1 MVDRVK
7 PTMKPKEQLSG
18 AEQEITDR
26 ILTVPNIL
34 CFIRL
39 GGSVVLLPIALLG
52 RNDVFLWVFLFLS
65 MTDWVDGKLAY
76 LLNQRTV
83 IGARLDSWADAALY
97 AALLFGIAVMY
108 SEVIEA
114 ELIWFLAPI
123 IAYMVSTAAGFIK
136 YGRWPSYHTR
146 AAKTGWFLVA
156 VGAVALF
163 TGWSLWPL
171 RFALAAATLT
181 NLEAIAI
188 TLITPY
194 WRADVTSIYHA
205 WRDVKKGDRPV

>member
-1 MVDRVK
+1 
-7 PTMKPKEQLSG
+7 MKPSDQQQEQLTD
-18 AEQEITDR
+18 AEPEITDR

-52 RNDVFLWVFLFLS
+52 RNDVFLWLFLFLA
-65 MTDWVDGKLAY
+65 MTDWFDGKLAY

-97 AALLFGIAVMY
+97 AALLFGIAIMY
-108 SEVIEA
+108 SELIAA
-114 ELIWFLAPI
+114 ELIWFLPPI
-123 IAYMVSTAAGFIK
+123 IAYVVSTTAGFIK

-146 AAKTGWFLVA
+146 AAKTCWFLIGI
-156 VGAVALF
+156 GAVALF
-163 TGWSLWPL
+163 TDWSLWPL
-171 RFALAAATLT
+171 RIALAAATLT

-188 TLITPY
+188 TLVSPN

-205 WRDVKKGDRPV
+205 WRDVKSEGRPD

>member
-1 MVDRVK
+1 MN
-7 PTMKPKEQLSG
+7 PTNEQQEPLTD
-18 AEQEITDR
+18 AEPEVTDR

-39 GGSVVLLPIALLG
+39 GGSVVLLPIALAG
-52 RNDVFLWVFLFLS
+52 RNDVFLWLFLFLA
-65 MTDWVDGKLAY
+65 MTDWFDGKLAY

-97 AALLFGIAVMY
+97 AALLFGIAIMY
-108 SEVIEA
+108 NELIVE
-114 ELIWFLAPI
+114 ELIWFLPPI
-123 IAYMVSTAAGFIK
+123 LAYVVSTTAGFIK

-146 AAKTGWFLVA
+146 AAKTCWFLVG
-156 VGAVALF
+156 VGAIALF
-163 TGWSLWPL
+163 ADWSLWPL
-171 RFALAAATLT
+171 RIALAGATLT

-188 TLITPY
+188 TLVSPY